1 MTKRRRWWFA
11 AGILLLTAAAIV
23 AGIDS
28 GSSLEGAVVF
38 LALLWLAA
46 TACVLA
52 WRIWRWMTYRVGVRL
67 FISYLLLGVLPFV
80 FFTAF
85 AAVGLYILA
94 GQYTSVRFGS
104 EMRRVRWNLA
114 EDCNTVL
121 RVLER
126 AGPEAAAERLRE
138 MADDPPE
145 PLPRVAWQA
154 RFGDEF
160 LALNGGES
168 LPEITWIA
176 GEERHLMVQHGA
188 DAFALVASSSVSG
201 DRVVALIPLDD
212 ATAAA
217 ISDAWWFEA
226 ALFSVHNGQIEGRE
240 SDDEGGDG
248 VYAEASSDGSIHFT
262 LDGETWSG
270 GEIWP
275 AWPATD
281 GGFLSRP
288 LIVWF
293 RVAVDLVDIDSGA
306 TLEDSTLLALLRT
319 SPAAVWNDFTL
330 SRYELGTH
338 IWAVLVGLGLFFL
351 AGYTLAL
358 TVSVALIL
366 SITRSVKRLSAGARQ
381 VERGNLD
388 YRVPVKRHDEL
399 ADLARSFNHMTG
411 SVQSMLADVAEK
423 ERLAQELELARQIQE
438 SLLPSRYIEFGK
450 FSIHTSFQP
459 AAEVGGDYF
468 DVFSM
473 SDRRLV
479 LAVGDVAGHGLS
491 TGLLMASLK
500 SSVAALVHEG
510 YSGSEL
516 IEKANHLLVE
526 HSQKL
531 TMVTL
536 TVVEIDPVE
545 GSFLLANAG
554 HPPAFL
560 LTSDGGVEE
569 LMAGSIPM
577 GSRLCRP
584 VSLEGGFP
592 PGSRLV
598 LYSDGLV
605 EAASTDGT
613 PFGYERLAQL
623 LRETS
628 GLSGT
633 ALIARILESL
643 TAFTE
648 GAPTADD
655 LTLVVLERGV

>member
-11 AGILLLTAAAIV
+11 AGAVLLTAAAIAIGVESESSV
-23 AGIDS
+23 A
-28 GSSLEGAVVF
+28 GAVVV
-38 LALLWLAA
+38 LALVWLAA
-46 TACVLA
+46 SAWVLA
-52 WRIWRWMTYRVGVRL
+52 WQIWRWMTYRVGVRL
-67 FISYLLLGVLPFV
+67 FISYLLLGILPFV
-80 FFTAF
+80 FFAAF

-104 EMRRVRWNLA
+104 EMRRVRWDLV

-121 RVLER
+121 RVAET

-138 MADDPPE
+138 LADDPPE

-154 RFGDEF
+154 RLGDDY
-160 LALNGGES
+160 LALNGGET
-168 LPEITWIA
+168 LPEIAWVD
-176 GEERHLMVQHGA
+176 GEERNLIVQRGA
-188 DAFALVASSSVSG
+188 DAYGLVASTSVSG

-212 ATAAA
+212 VTAAA
-217 ISDAWWFEA
+217 ISGAWWFDV
-226 ALFSVHNGQIEGRE
+226 ALLSFHEGQIVGEE
-240 SDDEGGDG
+240 SGGDS
-248 VYAEASSDGSIHFT
+248 VNVDTSSDESIKIT
-262 LDGETWSG
+262 LGGESWSG

-275 AWPATD
+275 VSRVTEA
-281 GGFLSRP
+281 GFLSRP

-293 RVAVDLVDIDSGA
+293 RVVVELVDMESGEKR
-306 TLEDSTLLALLRT
+306 EDSNFLALLRT
-319 SPAAVWNDFTL
+319 SPVNVWNDFTL
-330 SRYELGTH
+330 SRYELGAH
-338 IWAVLVGLGLFFL
+338 IWGVLLGLGLFFL
-351 AGYTLAL
+351 ADYALAL
-358 TVSVALIL
+358 VISVALIL
-366 SITRSVKRLSAGARQ
+366 SITRAVKRLSAGARQ

-438 SLLPSRYIEFGK
+438 SLLPSRHIELGR

-500 SSVAALVHEG
+500 SSIAALVHED

-516 IEKANHLLVE
+516 IERANHLLVE
-526 HSQKL
+526 HSKKL

-560 LTSDGGVEE
+560 LSAEGEVEE

-584 VSLEGGFP
+584 VSLEGDFL

-605 EAASTDGT
+605 EAASKDGE

-623 LRETS
+623 LSETS

-633 ALIARILESL
+633 ALNAKVLESL

-648 GAPTADD
+648 GTPPADD
-655 LTLVVLERGV
+655 LTLVVVERGT

>member
-1 MTKRRRWWFA
+1 MKLTRPGIGWWFA
-11 AGILLLTAAAIV
+11 AGAVLLTAAAI
-23 AGIDS
+23 AIGIDS
-28 GSSLEGAVVF
+28 ESPVAGFVVV
-38 LALLWLAA
+38 LALVWSAVS
-46 TACVLA
+46 ACVLA

-67 FISYLLLGVLPFV
+67 FISYVLLGVLPFV
-80 FFTAF
+80 FFAAF

-104 EMRRVRWNLA
+104 EMRRVRWDLA
-114 EDCNTVL
+114 RDCNAVL
-121 RVLER
+121 RVAER
-126 AGPEAAAERLRE
+126 DGPEAAAERLRE
-138 MADDPPE
+138 LADHPPE

-154 RFGDEF
+154 RLGDEN
-160 LALNGGES
+160 LALNGGET
-168 LPEITWIA
+168 LPEIAWVD
-176 GEERHLMVQHGA
+176 GEERNLIVQHGA
-188 DAFALVASSSVSG
+188 VAYGLVASTSASG
-201 DRVVALIPLDD
+201 NRVVALIPLDGD
-212 ATAAA
+212 TAAA
-217 ISDAWWFEA
+217 ISDAWWFDV
-226 ALFSVHNGQIEGRE
+226 ALFPLRVGDT
-240 SDDEGGDG
+240 DDEG
-248 VYAEASSDGSIHFT
+248 SDGDSVNIHTSSGGINIT

-275 AWPATD
+275 ASPATEA
-281 GGFLSRP
+281 GFLSRP

-293 RVAVDLVDIDSGA
+293 RVVVKLVDIESGDK
-306 TLEDSTLLALLRT
+306 LENSNFLSLLRT
-319 SPAAVWNDFTL
+319 SPVNVWNDFIL
-330 SRYELGTH
+330 SRYELGAH
-338 IWAVLVGLGLFFL
+338 IRGVLLGLGLFFL
-351 AGYTLAL
+351 ANYALAL
-358 TVSVALIL
+358 VISVALIL
-366 SITRSVKRLSAGARQ
+366 SITRAVRRLSAGARQ

-388 YRVPVKRHDEL
+388 YRVPVKRRDEL

-438 SLLPSRYIEFGK
+438 SLLPSRHIELDTL
-450 FSIHTSFQP
+450 SIHTSFQP
-459 AAEVGGDYF
+459 AAVVGGDYF
-468 DVFSM
+468 DVFSI

-500 SSVAALVHEG
+500 SSIAALVHED

-516 IEKANHLLVE
+516 IERANQLLIK
-526 HSQKL
+526 HSKKL

-536 TVVEIDPVE
+536 TVVEIDPIE

-560 LTSDGGVEE
+560 LSAEGDVEE

-577 GSRLCRP
+577 GSRLCHP

-605 EAASTDGT
+605 EAASNDGE
-613 PFGYERLAQL
+613 PFGYERFAQL

-628 GLSGT
+628 DLSGS
-633 ALIARILESL
+633 ALNARVLETL
-643 TAFTE
+643 TAFTK
-648 GAPTADD
+648 GAPPADD
-655 LTLVVLERGV
+655 LTLVVVERGA